1 MQVQTAV
8 IQVDGA
14 HCSGLVV
21 GHKLLGVDETGRVLV
36 DLHAA
41 RGQPRI
47 VAAGDRKDQLF
58 IRDARRDDPHIHAP
72 LGRQHQRPLHLVA
85 QDQVGRGDVYIPLG
99 AVDKVEVDILA
110 HPLVVQRV
118 VGVGQHSGSL
128 PGGVADGRQIGLDG
142 RHFFLRRT
150 PHLQKNQR
158 QIAHGVALQ
167 PHAGVLPAA
176 VGVGQ
181 VEVFVRQIV
190 AAGVADLPVNDSDLA
205 VVAVVHKDVQ
215 HRHDGVEH
223 PALDAPLLQLF
234 GKGGVHKPDA
244 AHVVVKNAH
253 LYPGGGPLGQ
263 NILNALPGDGI
274 LDGVVLHKNKVL
286 GFAQVGLLGLQ
297 RGVGVTVVG
306 HIGVAAGGIVSLGL
320 QVVDLVLQ
328 GRVLGHGGAV
338 QRRGIVGLQLR
349 IGAGEPP
356 AHDVDRPAAPEQK
369 IQADAKDGKGQNDND
384 PRKFGGA
391 VGVAAVDAQRQQ
403 KRQHADGQLHPG
415 VVAGQLQ
422 GGPHDPQHLQQHAQ
436 HSNAHAA
443 HPVGDGLAL
452 FFGLV

>member
-1 MQVQTAV
+1 M
-8 IQVDGA
+8 
-14 HCSGLVV
+14 
-21 GHKLLGVDETGRVLV
+21 DETGRVLV

-41 RGQPRI
+41 RGQLRI

-167 PHAGVLPAA
+167 PHAGVLPPAI
-176 VGVGQ
+176 GVGQ

-215 HRHDGVEH
+215 HRHDGVES

-253 LYPGGGPLGQ
+253 LHPGGGLPLQDVQDGVP
-263 NILNALPGDGI
+263 ALPLLEDEI
-274 LDGVVLHKNKVL
+274 LQEDVTLRLLQLLQHPHESQVAHREIL
-286 GFAQVGLLGLQ
+286 GP
-297 RGVGVTVVG
+297 GVGVG
-306 HIGVAAGGIVSLGL
+306 GAGGVPL
-320 QVVDLVLQ
+320 QIADLAH
-328 GRVLGHGGAV
+328 RVL
-338 QRRGIVGLQLR
+338 
-349 IGAGEPP
+349 
-356 AHDVDRPAAPEQK
+356 
-369 IQADAKDGKGQNDND
+369 IQMGQ
-384 PRKFGGA
+384 PVR
-391 VGVAAVDAQRQQ
+391 
-403 KRQHADGQLHPG
+403 LEIP
-415 VVAGQLQ
+415 
-422 GGPHDPQHLQQHAQ
+422 PQHLVAALRNALHLPAGPLRDPVAAQQ
-436 HSNAHAA
+436 
-443 HPVGDGLAL
+443 
-452 FFGLV
+452 